1 MIALTNYRVAVEEG
15 LKNVR
20 EYLQNQGCDVVSLER
35 DQTQD
40 CNCFVISGMDKDLMG
55 MQDTVDQ
62 IQVINA
68 QGMTPDEVY
77 QAVRRGM
84 DQQQG

>member
-1 MIALTNYRVAVEEG
+1 MTNYRVAVEEG
-15 LKNVR
+15 LQNVS
-20 EYLQNQGCDVVSLER
+20 EYLQNQGCDVVSLGQHQNR
-35 DQTQD
+35 D

-55 MQDTVDQ
+55 MQDTVGQ

-77 QAVRRGM
+77 QAVQRGM
-84 DQQQG
+84 DQQQRG